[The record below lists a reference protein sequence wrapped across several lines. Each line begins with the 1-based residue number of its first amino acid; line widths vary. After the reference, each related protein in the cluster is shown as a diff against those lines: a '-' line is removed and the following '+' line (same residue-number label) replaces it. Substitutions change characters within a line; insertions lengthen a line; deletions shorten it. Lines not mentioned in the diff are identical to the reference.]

1 MSYILS
7 ALKKAE
13 QERHSGDVPDV
24 LTPQAV
30 EAEPPARRSPRL
42 YFVGGVAAALL
53 AGLWAVNVL
62 RFDGALDGAGGE
74 SLAPRA
80 APAAAVPPRG
90 TQNVSPSG
98 ASGVSLGL
106 SRRMVPS
113 PSPGL
118 SPNIPP
124 NFSPGAV
131 QAEIGAAPASLS
143 PAVPEGLSGD
153 EPVFGR
159 PGGEPGIKS
168 GTAGAVP
175 QWAREWPAGDV
186 IPDLAELPPSLRK
199 NMPPLKLTGHL
210 YSLGHPNAR
219 KVILNGAAL
228 KEGQYLDDDLM
239 VSEITPDGVI
249 LDFHGRLFR
258 IGADQMFR

>member
-13 QERHSGDVPDV
+13 QERHSGGVPDV

-30 EAEPPARRSPRL
+30 GAVETVEEEPRSPRRATSKL
-42 YFVGGVAAALL
+42 YLAGGVAAVLL
-53 AGLWAVNVL
+53 ASLWAVGML
-62 RFDGALDGAGGE
+62 RFGGAGSGSFE
-74 SLAPRA
+74 PPPSVSGVTSEPSRRTIPAP
-80 APAAAVPPRG
+80 
-90 TQNVSPSG
+90 PSG
-98 ASGVSLGL
+98 FQ
-106 SRRMVPS
+106 
-113 PSPGL
+113 PGTL
-118 SPNIPP
+118 R
-124 NFSPGAV
+124 G
-131 QAEIGAAPASLS
+131 QASLS
-143 PAVPEGLSGD
+143 PSPPEAFSGSLSGSLSGD
-153 EPVFGR
+153 RPVFDDPP
-159 PGGEPGIKS
+159 PGAPGAD
-168 GTAGAVP
+168 AGAAEAAAKRA
-175 QWAREWPAGDV
+175 WEWPAGDA
-186 IPDLAELPPSLRK
+186 IPDVAELPVSLRK
-199 NMPPLKLTGHL
+199 SMPPLELTGHL